1 MSHKIKVENK
11 RGLGILSDSYVE
23 GSFSEFEIHFK
34 WGLGMRNLRFQF
46 TPRNFLEIQFRLD
59 TGIQKLKLGMIYS
72 SWNFLVYTD
81 ISGA

>member
-34 WGLGMRNLRFQF
+34 
-46 TPRNFLEIQFRLD
+46 
-59 TGIQKLKLGMIYS
+59 
-72 SWNFLVYTD
+72 
-81 ISGA
+81 